1 MAAKDERVSN
11 QSMDLAEFNKERLLE
26 MFPIFRTEGGG
37 VDFDRLKLALG
48 ESVDVGKEVFGMRWP
63 GKAESIRLANL
74 PSHGTLSPD
83 KKESV
88 NFDTTKNLI
97 IEGDNLEV
105 LKLLQ
110 KSYQGK
116 VKMIYIDPPYN
127 TGNDFVYKDDFAD
140 GIKNYLQQS
149 GQVNDEGN
157 LLSTNSE
164 TEGRFH
170 SNWLNMMFPR
180 LILAKN
186 LLTQDGV
193 IFLSIDDNEVNN
205 LRKIADEIFGDS
217 NFISQFVWSAGR
229 KNDSKFV
236 SNSHEYILCYCN
248 NFESLKSVV
257 GEWRTRKDGLD
268 SIYSEYRRLS
278 RLHGTNYAELTSD
291 LKNWFKSLPDG
302 DPSKRHRNYSS
313 VDARGIYFP
322 DNISWP
328 GSGGPKYEILHPITK
343 KPVTVPSRGWRIAD
357 PEKMKALIADDRVH
371 FGPDEKN
378 VPCAKAYLI
387 DREFEVPFSV
397 FYQDGR
403 GATKRLR
410 ELMGGDCFENPKDEM
425 ILQKIIEFASP
436 PGSVVLD
443 FFAGSGTTAHAVM
456 AQNAK
461 DGGKRKFILVQLP
474 EQVDPDSE
482 AAKAGFK
489 SIADITKER
498 VRRAGK
504 RLVEESDGKL
514 KLKGEDAVDFG
525 FRVLQLNESNIEEW
539 DSEEAS
545 KSPKDL
551 LDALKTTRLKSGR
564 SDQDVVF
571 EVLVKYGVELTSS
584 VEEEKVGKGSVWKI
598 GGKELFVIVKPGLT
612 APDLHAIVKM
622 SPKVVVM
629 LDESFVPEALKTNA
643 HAIFKDA
650 KIELKTF

>member
-1 MAAKDERVSN
+1 MSEKEKRISK
-11 QSMDLAEFNKERLLE
+11 QSMDLGEFNKERLLE

-37 VDFDRLKLALG
+37 VDFDRLRLVLG

-63 GKAESIRLANL
+63 GKADSIRFANA

-88 NFDTTKNLI
+88 NFDTSQNLI

-140 GIKNYLQQS
+140 SIKNYLVQT
-149 GQVNDEGN
+149 GQIDAEGN
-157 LLSTNSE
+157 RLSTNSE

-170 SNWLNMMFPR
+170 SNWMNMMYPR
-180 LILAKN
+180 LMLARN
-186 LLTQDGV
+186 LLTEDGV
-193 IFLSIDDNEVNN
+193 IFISIDDNEASH
-205 LRKIADEIFGDS
+205 LRSIGDDIFGPT

-236 SNSHEYILCYCN
+236 SNSHEYMLCYCN
-248 NFESLKSVV
+248 NFESLKSEV
-257 GEWRTRKDGLD
+257 GEWRSRKDGLD
-268 SIYSEYRRLS
+268 PIYAEHRRLS
-278 RLHGTNYAELTSD
+278 REFGTDFSRITAELKS
-291 LKNWFKSLPDG
+291 WFRSLPDG
-302 DPSKRHRNYSS
+302 DPSKRHRHYSV
-313 VDARGIYFP
+313 VDSRGVYFP

-328 GSGGPKYEILHPITK
+328 GGGGPKYEVVHPITM
-343 KPVTVPSRGWRIAD
+343 KPVTVPSRGWRIAK
-357 PEKMKALIADDRVH
+357 PEKMRALIAEDRVH
-371 FGPDEKN
+371 FGPDETY
-378 VPCAKAYLI
+378 VPCTKAYLT
-387 DREFEVPFSV
+387 DRENEVPYSV

-410 ELMGGDCFENPKDEM
+410 ELLDGDVFENPKDETV
-425 ILQKIIEFASP
+425 LQRMIEFSTSHDALI
-436 PGSVVLD
+436 LD

-461 DGGKRKFILVQLP
+461 DGGYRKFILVQLP
-474 EQVDPDSE
+474 EQVDPESE
-482 AAKAGFK
+482 AGKAGFA

-504 RLVEESDGKL
+504 KIVEESDGKL

-525 FRVLQLNESNIEEW
+525 FRVLKLAESNIEDW
-539 DSEEAS
+539 DSGEAS
-545 KSPKDL
+545 KSPENL
-551 LDALKTTRLKSGR
+551 LSALKTSRLKSGR

-571 EVLVKYGVELTSS
+571 EVLVKFGIDLSS
-584 VEEEKVGKGSVWKI
+584 TVEETKVGKGSIWKI
-598 GGKELFVIVKPGLT
+598 GGGDLIVIVSAGLT
-612 APDLHAIVKM
+612 VADLHSIVKM
-622 SPKVVVM
+622 SPKVLVM
-629 LDESFVPEALKTNA
+629 LDEAFFPESLKTNA
-643 HAIFKDA
+643 RATFKDA

>member
-1 MAAKDERVSN
+1 MATKDERVSK

-48 ESVDVGKEVFGMRWP
+48 ESVEVGKEVFGMRWP

-88 NFDTTKNLI
+88 NFDNTQNLI

-170 SNWLNMMFPR
+170 SNWLNMMYPR
-180 LILAKN
+180 LYVAQN
-186 LLTQDGV
+186 LLREDGV
-193 IFLSIDDNEVNN
+193 IFISIDDNEVNN
-205 LRKIADEIFGDS
+205 AKSLCDTVFGME
-217 NFISQFVWSAGR
+217 NYLNTFIW
-229 KNDSKFV
+229 V
-236 SNSHEYILCYCN
+236 SN
-248 NFESLKSVV
+248 LK
-257 GEWRTRKDGLD
+257 GRQ
-268 SIYSEYRRLS
+268 
-278 RLHGTNYAELTSD
+278 
-291 LKNWFKSLPDG
+291 
-302 DPSKRHRNYSS
+302 
-313 VDARGIYFP
+313 
-322 DNISWP
+322 IS
-328 GSGGPKYEILHPITK
+328 
-343 KPVTVPSRGWRIAD
+343 
-357 PEKMKALIADDRVH
+357 
-371 FGPDEKN
+371 
-378 VPCAKAYLI
+378 
-387 DREFEVPFSV
+387 
-397 FYQDGR
+397 GR
-403 GATKRLR
+403 GAVGTKEYVLAYSKMASQVSDFRVSGSIVK
-410 ELMGGDCFENPKDEM
+410 ELMPSVYKGFDYEIQTDERGPYVLKNQLYNTNSAFNEATRPNLVFDIYYHPAKKEVKTSKVSSDHLFPDFVKIQPHRNNNGVNKYHAFRWSAKKVETESFDLEFIESPSGWIIFTKVRDVDSTALKDLIMDISTNDGSKDLEKIGCKKDWFDFPKPVDLVKLL
-425 ILQKIIEFASP
+425 ISASTTEDDL
-436 PGSVVLD
+436 VLD

-456 AQNAK
+456 AQNAR
-461 DGGKRKFILVQLP
+461 DAGKRKFILVQLP
-474 EQVDPDSE
+474 EPVHPESE

-489 SIADITKER
+489 NIADVTKER

-504 RLVEESDGKL
+504 NIVEKSGGKL
-514 KLKGEDAVDFG
+514 KLKGKDAFDFG
-525 FRVLQLNESNIEEW
+525 FRVLKLNESNIEEW

-551 LDALKTTRLKSGR
+551 LDALKTTRLKSRRG
-564 SDQDVVF
+564 DQDVVF

-584 VEEEKVGKGSVWKI
+584 VEEEKVGKGSIWKI
-598 GGKELFVIVKPGLT
+598 GGDELFVIVKPGLT
-612 APDLHAIVKM
+612 AADLHAIVKM

-643 HAIFKDA
+643 RATFKDA